1 MSAQRPRRSSLSV
14 AARRN
19 GEPADPRHAGL
30 EEAPPDPKPGSS
42 NSRAEGHLLSVAEL
56 AAYLGVPQATI
67 YWWRSRGEG
76 PPGFRLGKHLRF
88 RPFDI
93 EAWLETRRDAWTP
106 LPSAAP
112 GAHR

>member
-1 MSAQRPRRSSLSV
+1 MRSPRGRKHS
-14 AARRN
+14 
-19 GEPADPRHAGL
+19 
-30 EEAPPDPKPGSS
+30 EAPDPGSG
-42 NSRAEGHLLSVAEL
+42 RLATQHPAENHLLSVAEL

-106 LPSAAP
+106 LPSASG
-112 GAHR
+112 GAHDTGRLTRQRHSP